1 LVRIPVSTRNR
12 LGALLALTFGCVLA
26 VALVGC
32 TPEANAELR
41 TYVGINQIRASR
53 GLPPLVPDA
62 QLVEVA
68 RIRSQDMARR
78 GYFSHSPPDGCNY
91 VCLMDRKGVGHA
103 YAGENIA
110 WNTFPWTQTADVAV
124 DMWRNSP
131 PHLENILNCHYTR
144 VGSGV
149 ARSSDGRIYYTMVF
163 EGNGGC

>member
-1 LVRIPVSTRNR
+1 MVRIPVSRRTRLSVLLTLV
-12 LGALLALTFGCVLA
+12 LGCAAIAAFA
-26 VALVGC
+26 GC
-32 TPEANAELR
+32 TPEMNAEMR
-41 TYVGINQIRASR
+41 TYVGINNIRAQN

-62 QLVEVA
+62 QLVEIA
-68 RIRSQDMARR
+68 RLRSRDMAGR

-91 VCLMDRKGVGHA
+91 VCLMDRNGVGHA

-110 WNTFPWTQTADVAV
+110 WNTWPWTQTADVAV

-131 PHLENILNCHYTR
+131 PHLENILNCHYVR

-149 ARSSDGRIYYTMVF
+149 AKSADGRVYYTMVF